1 MKGVQFVIDER
12 GEKTAVV
19 IDLKR
24 HSDVWEDFFDVAVAK
39 SRQGEPRE
47 ALAAVKRRL
56 QRVGKLRRNA

>member
-24 HSDVWEDFFDVAVAK
+24 HSKVWEDFFDVATAK
-39 SRQGEPRE
+39 SRQDEPRE
-47 ALAAVKRRL
+47 TLAAVKRRL
-56 QRVGKLRRNA
+56 HRAGKLRRNA

>member
-1 MKGVQFVIDER
+1 MKGVQFVIDEH

-24 HSDVWEDFFDVAVAK
+24 HSDVWEDFFDVAVAT
-39 SRQGEPRE
+39 SRQDEPRE

-56 QRVGKLRRNA
+56 RRASKLRRNA